1 MKKIKQPKLPENKM
15 DIEQY
20 KDALNAHDWT
30 FEWSDDHN
38 VWTRGIMQ
46 RQLLNAA
53 QKALDADC
61 SIWNSICHKDY
72 VRRPTNA

>member
-1 MKKIKQPKLPENKM
+1 MRKIKQPKLLENKM

-20 KDALNAHDWT
+20 KQALQAHDWT

-38 VWTRGIMQ
+38 VWTRGTVQ

-53 QKALDADC
+53 QKALDKDC
-61 SIWNSICHKDY
+61 AIWNSLCHQDY
-72 VRRPTNA
+72 RREVSNA